1 MHDEYWLA
9 RYGPVHHM
17 KSPSLPTRSPTQRA
31 ATRCFSRFVEA
42 KFALVFHA
50 FSRVPHA
57 HRLPSHPSNSSPN
70 CLQAYNQARHQSR
83 QQLSESS
90 RCILNDCFPDLTA
103 SLLDNTVPQNL
114 GEVGLRM
121 MKHNP
126 IAYWSGQKKTC
137 KKYACR
143 STFLSKT
150 SCKLRM
156 LPPVKN
162 AKYDYLLHGDQIQ
175 IKDCGSSMPRYGRVS
190 HRFEQYTG
198 KQAYGIAIPWARLQ
212 LASAQH
218 CWLECDELVRSV
230 GS

>member
-1 MHDEYWLA
+1 MVKRQYAACGNMRQHVATCIKMHDKYWLA

-156 LPPVKN
+156 LPPVK
-162 AKYDYLLHGDQIQ
+162 K
-175 IKDCGSSMPRYGRVS
+175 C
-190 HRFEQYTG
+190 
-198 KQAYGIAIPWARLQ
+198 
-212 LASAQH
+212 
-218 CWLECDELVRSV
+218 
-230 GS
+230 